1 MSADESLADSRFN
14 IGRTVET
21 PLGRVTLVAS
31 GDALTGLHWGRAGRE
46 DASPLLDEAAVQLAA
61 YFAGG
66 RRSFDLPLSPHGTAH
81 DGAVWQ
87 AMRDIPPGGTRSYG
101 DVARTVGSSPRAVG
115 GACRR
120 NPLPI
125 IVPCHR
131 IVAVNGALG
140 GWSGPG
146 GAEGK
151 RFLLAL
157 EGACE
162 ADGGFAPRALPV
174 PARAG

>member
-1 MSADESLADSRFN
+1 MERM
-14 IGRTVET
+14 VET
-21 PLGRVTLVAS
+21 PLGQLTLVAS
-31 GDALTGLHWGRAGRE
+31 GDALTGLRWDRAGRE
-46 DASPLLDEAAVQLAA
+46 DVSPLLDEAAVQLAA
-61 YFAGG
+61 YFAGE
-66 RRSFDLPLSPHGTAH
+66 RRLFDLPVSPAGTAH
-81 DGAVWQ
+81 DRAVWR

-101 DVARTVGSSPRAVG
+101 DVARTVRSSPRAVG

-125 IVPCHR
+125 VVPCHR
-131 IVAVNGALG
+131 IVAANGALG

-157 EGACE
+157 EGARE
-162 ADGGFAPRALPV
+162 ADGGGLPL
-174 PARAG
+174 

>member
-1 MSADESLADSRFN
+1 M
-14 IGRTVET
+14 
-21 PLGRVTLVAS
+21 
-31 GDALTGLHWGRAGRE
+31 
-46 DASPLLDEAAVQLAA
+46 LDEAAVQLAA

-66 RRSFDLPLSPHGTAH
+66 RRSFDLPVAPHGTAH
-81 DGAVWQ
+81 DCAVWQ
-87 AMRDIPPGGTRSYG
+87 AMRDIPPGATQSYG

-131 IVAVNGALG
+131 IVATGGALG

-157 EGACE
+157 EGARE
-162 ADGGFAPRALPV
+162 ADGGGLPL
-174 PARAG
+174 

>member
-1 MSADESLADSRFN
+1 MQAERGPVVDGER
-14 IGRTVET
+14 
-21 PLGRVTLVAS
+21 P
-31 GDALTGLHWGRAGRE
+31 
-46 DASPLLDEAAVQLAA
+46 
-61 YFAGG
+61 
-66 RRSFDLPLSPHGTAH
+66 SFDLPVSP
-81 DGAVWQ
+81 DGMVHVRAVWQ

-101 DVARTVGSSPRAVG
+101 DIARTVRSSPRAVG

-131 IVAVNGALG
+131 IVATGGALG

-151 RFLLAL
+151 RFLLAQ
-157 EGACE
+157 EGARE
-162 ADGGFAPRALPV
+162 ADGAPLSL
-174 PARAG
+174 